1 MKKNYIISIIS
12 VFFIITFLI
21 FSLISCDIFKTSQ
34 DNINLSSGQSD
45 TSETTTSFDLTKE
58 LNILK
63 EKLVNPPIITSNQ
76 PYQEFTSNNEKELV
90 ILRGKADSSSRIG
103 VKVNGVSVNK
113 KYDVDSD
120 GNFEIT
126 DGVEI
131 VEGSNTV
138 EVYAVN
144 SNGDK
149 SEPTK
154 LTFLLNVQKNL
165 DYKVYESIDNLVEVH
180 DSYYS
185 KNFEPSVY
193 INGTS
198 LPSTDVY
205 LKVNDKIIGQMLA
218 TQTGAFAF
226 ENVKLDNGENSISV
240 WYVSGDGQPSVVV
253 SKDILVVKDVSSPDP
268 SGLNGY
274 VGSDGNHLSWTPNRD
289 LEFVSYKIVRVDDP
303 AKNPQ
308 YPTDKVIKTITDR
321 NVSKFT
327 DSNVISGKAYF
338 YTLWILDKAGNLISS
353 NILPLPAPKY
363 TLMVNELLN
372 LQGDVLA
379 RREWYTQYYEITNT
393 GNVPINIQP
402 VLDFFILDPQSDPE
416 MSLNP
421 LWAVYIWDP
430 NTGTYYYSNEDIR
443 QTHIADWINTWG
455 TTDTSETVTY
465 SIDGL
470 TKTATTI
477 EVHKVAE
484 EKNGK
489 RIVTVD
495 TTTTIIVTNLS
506 TGESTTTTTH
516 DVSKSIAEPEKVGT
530 PIAGVQPGEKI
541 KIAIKVTNVAAD
553 NGDKI
558 TVHFHF
564 APADSSG
571 YFFTDDMVSTG
582 DIHLTSS
589 GK

>member
-76 PYQEFTSNNEKELV
+76 PYQELTSNNEKELV

-103 VKVNGVSVNK
+103 LKVNGVSVDK

-165 DYKVYESIDNLVEVH
+165 DYKVYESIDNLVEVS

-205 LKVNDKIIGQMLA
+205 LKVNDKITGQMLA
-218 TQTGAFAF
+218 SQTGAFAF

-240 WYVSGDGQPSVVV
+240 WYVSGDGQPSVAVN
-253 SKDILVVKDVSSPDP
+253 KDILVVKDVSS
-268 SGLNGY
+268 
-274 VGSDGNHLSWTPNRD
+274 
-289 LEFVSYKIVRVDDP
+289 
-303 AKNPQ
+303 
-308 YPTDKVIKTITDR
+308 
-321 NVSKFT
+321 
-327 DSNVISGKAYF
+327 
-338 YTLWILDKAGNLISS
+338 
-353 NILPLPAPKY
+353 
-363 TLMVNELLN
+363 
-372 LQGDVLA
+372 
-379 RREWYTQYYEITNT
+379 
-393 GNVPINIQP
+393 
-402 VLDFFILDPQSDPE
+402 
-416 MSLNP
+416 
-421 LWAVYIWDP
+421 
-430 NTGTYYYSNEDIR
+430 
-443 QTHIADWINTWG
+443 
-455 TTDTSETVTY
+455 
-465 SIDGL
+465 
-470 TKTATTI
+470 
-477 EVHKVAE
+477 
-484 EKNGK
+484 
-489 RIVTVD
+489 
-495 TTTTIIVTNLS
+495 
-506 TGESTTTTTH
+506 
-516 DVSKSIAEPEKVGT
+516 
-530 PIAGVQPGEKI
+530 
-541 KIAIKVTNVAAD
+541 
-553 NGDKI
+553 
-558 TVHFHF
+558 
-564 APADSSG
+564 
-571 YFFTDDMVSTG
+571 
-582 DIHLTSS
+582 
-589 GK
+589 